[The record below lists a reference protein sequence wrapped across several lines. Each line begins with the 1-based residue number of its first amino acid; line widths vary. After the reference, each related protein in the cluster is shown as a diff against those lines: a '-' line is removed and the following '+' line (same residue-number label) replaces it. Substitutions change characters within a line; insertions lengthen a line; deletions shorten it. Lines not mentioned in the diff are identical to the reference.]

1 MKTAE
6 QIHADITATG
16 IELPLHTV
24 SMIRSVVFADLHKS
38 LIDNEEF
45 ALAKRLLNAW
55 FTKKE
60 QQESITETA

>member
-1 MKTAE
+1 MKTAIE
-6 QIHADITATG
+6 IHQEITDAG

-24 SMIRSVVFADLHKS
+24 SMVRSVVFADLHLS

-55 FTKKE
+55 LTKKE